1 MQLEIDGLS
10 DGDALPEPF
19 AFGIKSAEGHVR
31 LGENRNPGLRWEQ
44 APEGTRSFVI
54 ICVDTDVPTSG
65 EDVNKEG
72 RTVPEDLPRGRFYH
86 WVMVDVPPET
96 TRIEDSA
103 CSSGV
108 TPGGKSDPPGPEGSR
123 QGRNDYTDWF
133 AGDKQMGGT
142 YLGYDGACPPWNDER
157 LHHYHFVVYATDLER
172 CPVDGAF
179 SGGDVEAAL
188 QGHVLEEARVTL
200 TYTLNPSLST

>member
-44 APEGTRSFVI
+44 APQGTRSFVI

-108 TPGGKSDPPGPEGSR
+108 TPGR
-123 QGRNDYTDWF
+123 
-133 AGDKQMGGT
+133 
-142 YLGYDGACPPWNDER
+142 
-157 LHHYHFVVYATDLER
+157 
-172 CPVDGAF
+172 
-179 SGGDVEAAL
+179 
-188 QGHVLEEARVTL
+188 
-200 TYTLNPSLST
+200 

>member
-1 MQLEIDGLS
+1 MHLEIDGLS
-10 DGDALPEPF
+10 DGDTLPEPF

-31 LGENRNPGLRWEQ
+31 LGENNNPGLRWEG
-44 APEGTRSFVI
+44 APQGTRSFVL

-72 RTVPEDLPRGRFYH
+72 RTVPAALPRGRFYH
-86 WVMVDVPPET
+86 WVMVDVPPDI
-96 TRIEDSA
+96 TRIEESS
-103 CSSGV
+103 CSSEI
-108 TPGGKSDPPGPEGSR
+108 TPGGKTAPAGPAGSR

-172 CPVDGAF
+172 CPVEGAF

-188 QGHVLEEARVTL
+188 QGHVLDEARVTL
-200 TYTLNPSLST
+200 TYTLNPSLSA